1 MNYAS
6 LKKLRIVISIVFF
19 VLITLIFIDYR
30 NIIPEEFAR
39 GVLYLQFIPSLIKF
53 INVLSISVIG
63 FIVVLILTLLFG
75 RVYCSSICP
84 LGVFMDVVSFISRKL
99 KKKKRFRY
107 KEPHNL
113 LRYFLLTV
121 TVVFF
126 VSGSIYFILLLDP
139 YSNFGRIITYFA
151 EPVAILV
158 NNDVADI
165 LENFNVYT
173 IFPVEV
179 RTMRF
184 ELWIYPVLFLILVT
198 WMSFTDGRLFC
209 NTICP
214 VGTLLGLLSRFSLL
228 KIRFDEENC
237 TLCGHCTR
245 VCKSDCMDF
254 KTQKVDYSRCVE
266 CFNCIPVCPTNAVKF
281 TYKKTEIPGASDIKI
296 KVAELKNSPDKKKR
310 KFLSFFLSVLAGGT
324 LSSFGQNTD
333 EEYKDSTVPEEKE
346 FPVSPP
352 GSLSIRNFTHNCTA
366 CALCVGACPSNVLLP
381 SFKEYGLTGMMQ
393 PHMDYH
399 AGYCNYECIRCSEV
413 CPTGAILP
421 VPEEEKKRIQTGIAK
436 FVKDNCIVHTEKTD
450 CGACSEHC
458 PTKAVK
464 MVPYEDDLLIPYE
477 GDLLIP
483 EVTDDICV
491 GCGAC
496 EFACPTTPYKAIYI
510 DGNSI
515 HEIAKEPE
523 EEELEKPVGEEEFPF

>member
-1 MNYAS
+1 MNYTS
-6 LKKLRIVISIVFF
+6 LKKLRVIISIVFL
-19 VLITLIFIDYR
+19 VLITLVFIDYR
-30 NIIPEEFAR
+30 NILPEEYTR
-39 GVLYLQFIPSLIKF
+39 GVLYLQFIPSLLKF
-53 INVLSISVIG
+53 INLLSVSVVG
-63 FIVVLILTLLFG
+63 FIVVLILTFVFG

-84 LGVFMDVVSFISRKL
+84 LGVFMDIVSFFSRKIM

-107 KEPHNL
+107 KKPHNI
-113 LRYFLLTV
+113 LRYFLLAV
-121 TVVFF
+121 TVIFF
-126 VSGSIYFILLLDP
+126 TAGSIYFILLLDP
-139 YSNFGRIITYFA
+139 YSNFGRIITYFVN
-151 EPVAILV
+151 PVIILV
-158 NNDVADI
+158 NNSVAGI

-179 RTMRF
+179 QSVRF
-184 ELWIYPVLFLILVT
+184 ELWIYPMLFLILVT

-214 VGTLLGLLSRFSLL
+214 VGTLLGLLSRFSWF
-228 KIRFDEENC
+228 KIRFDKENC
-237 TLCGHCTR
+237 TLCGRCTQ
-245 VCKSDCMDF
+245 VCKSDCLDF
-254 KTQKVDYSRCVE
+254 KEQIIDYSRCVE
-266 CFNCIPVCPTNAVKF
+266 CFNCLPVCTSDAIKY
-281 TYKKTEIPGASDIKI
+281 TYKKIGDHNAGDTKI
-296 KVAELKNSPDKKKR
+296 KVNSLPDDYDKNKR
-310 KFLSFFLSVLAGGT
+310 KFLTLLLSVFAGSAIGSIKQDT
-324 LSSFGQNTD
+324 Q

-346 FPVSPP
+346 FPVTPP

-366 CALCVGACPSNVLLP
+366 CALCVSACPSNVLQP
-381 SFKEYGLTGMMQ
+381 SFNEYGFTGMMQ

-399 AGYCNYECIRCSEV
+399 TGYCNFECTRCSEV

-421 VPEEEKKRIQTGIAK
+421 VPEDEKTRIQTGIAK
-436 FVKDNCIVHTEKTD
+436 FVKENCIVHTEKTD

-464 MVPYEDDLLIPYE
+464 MIPYE

-483 EVTDDICV
+483 EVTDNICV

-496 EFACPTTPYKAIYI
+496 EFACPTTPFKAIYI
-510 DGNSI
+510 DGHSI

>member
-1 MNYAS
+1 MQYTS
-6 LKKLRIVISIVFF
+6 LKKLRVIISIVFF
-19 VLITLIFIDYR
+19 VLITLVFIDYR
-30 NIIPEEFAR
+30 NILPEEFTR

-53 INVLSISVIG
+53 INILSLSVVG

-99 KKKKRFRY
+99 KKKKKRFRY
-107 KEPHNL
+107 KEPHNI
-113 LRYFLLTV
+113 LRYFLLAV
-121 TVVFF
+121 TVIFF
-126 VSGSIYFILLLDP
+126 TAGSIYFILLLDP
-139 YSNFGRIITYFA
+139 YSNFGRIITYFVN
-151 EPVAILV
+151 PVIILV
-158 NNDVADI
+158 NNGVANI
-165 LENFNVYT
+165 LENFNIYA
-173 IFPVEV
+173 IFPIEIQSV
-179 RTMRF
+179 RL
-184 ELWIYPVLFLILVT
+184 ELWIYPMLFLILVT

-214 VGTLLGLLSRFSLL
+214 VGTLLGLLSGFSWF

-254 KTQKVDYSRCVE
+254 KMQMVDYSRCVT
-266 CFNCIPVCPTNAVKF
+266 CFNCIPVCPSNSVKF
-281 TYKKTEIPGASDIKI
+281 TYKKTEITEASNIKI
-296 KVAELKNSPDKKKR
+296 KVAELKNGPDKKKR
-310 KFLSFFLSVLAGGT
+310 KFLSFLLSVLAGGT
-324 LSSFGQNTD
+324 LSSFGQGTD

-346 FPVSPP
+346 FPVTPP

-366 CALCVGACPSNVLLP
+366 CALCVSACPSNVLQP
-381 SFKEYGLTGMMQ
+381 SFNEYGLTGMMQ

-399 AGYCNYECIRCSEV
+399 TGYCNFECTRCSEV
-413 CPTGAILP
+413 CPTGSIFP
-421 VPEEEKKRIQTGIAK
+421 VMEDEKKRIQTGIAK
-436 FVKDNCIVHTEKTD
+436 FVKENCIVHTEKTD

-464 MVPYEDDLLIPYE
+464 MIPYE

-483 EVTDDICV
+483 EVTDDICI

-496 EFACPTTPYKAIYI
+496 EFACPTTPFKAIYV
-510 DGNSI
+510 DGHSI

-523 EEELEKPVGEEEFPF
+523 EEELEKPVDEDDFPF